1 VLSTGRHLRRRGFTL
16 VELVVTIALLSLLLG
31 LAAPKFS
38 VWVRNARV
46 RTAADSLS
54 NGIRLAQAEA
64 VRRNRQVVFFFT
76 DSSDCTASLSASSN
90 RNFWAVRTVAIV
102 TGDSVEAVQCGMLTD
117 TTAAVSISGAT
128 AVCFSSMGRQIANTA
143 PGLGTGVSC
152 TLDTT
157 GTSTFNV
164 STAGTSVSGSD
175 RPLRVLVALSG
186 QVRQCDPARTQSS
199 TAPDGCP

>member
-1 VLSTGRHLRRRGFTL
+1 MRPRGFTL

-64 VRRNRQVVFFFT
+64 VRRNRQVIFFFT
-76 DSSDCTASLSASSN
+76 DSSDCTTSISASST

-102 TGDSVEAVQCGMLTD
+102 TGDLVEAVQCGLLTD
-117 TTAAVSISGAT
+117 STASVNITGAT
-128 AVCFSSMGRQIANTA
+128 AVCFNSMGRQVANSA
-143 PGLGTGVSC
+143 PGLGTGVNC
-152 TLDTT
+152 TLDSS

-164 STAGTSVSGSD
+164 STSGTAVAVLGSD

-186 QVRQCDPARTQSS
+186 QVRQCDPARTLSS

>member
-1 VLSTGRHLRRRGFTL
+1 VLTDARRERARGFTL
-16 VELVVTIALLSLLLG
+16 VELVVTIALMSLMLG

-38 VWVRNARV
+38 GWVRNARV

-76 DSSDCTASLSASSN
+76 DTATCTESLTATSHGS
-90 RNFWAVRTVAIV
+90 FWAVRTVAL
-102 TGDSVEAVQCGMLTD
+102 TNGDRVEAVQCGLLTD
-117 TTAAVSISGAT
+117 TSTSVTVSGAT
-128 AVCFSSMGRQIANTA
+128 AVCFNSMGRQTANAA

-152 TLDTT
+152 TLGS
-157 GTSTFNV
+157 GTSTFDV
-164 STAGTSVSGSD
+164 TTSGTSVAGSD
-175 RPLRVLVALSG
+175 RPMRVLVALSG
-186 QVRQCDPARTQSS
+186 QVRQCDPARTLSS